1 MTYRKTITVASGY
14 SENSAW
20 RNFDYCNSIEGEYYP
35 QVWKT
40 ELLKNGVVKVNLKLG
55 IWDIDFE
62 SEAHYTMFL
71 LRWCHGT

>member
-20 RNFDYCNSIEGEYYP
+20 RNFEYYP